1 MVVFGNNDKGR
12 TSIHVQHKDI
22 FFSLNILN
30 LGLIEST
37 NMEADGTKDQLY
49 TEI

>member
-1 MVVFGNNDKGR
+1 MIRGERLYMSNTKIF
-12 TSIHVQHKDI
+12 